1 MIEETADM
9 PDDLTNERTAQVDQ
23 ESTAGAAQADGLRD
37 KIVTALKTVYDPE
50 IPVDIWELGL
60 IYKLDVDPDGA
71 VDIDMTVTA
80 PACPVADELPMW
92 VRQAVEGVEGVQ
104 ACKVELVWEPT
115 WHPGMMSEEARVE
128 LNMF

>member
-1 MIEETADM
+1 M

-37 KIVTALKTVYDPE
+37 KIVAALKTVYDPE

-60 IYKLDVDPDGA
+60 IYKLEVGADGA

>member
-1 MIEETADM
+1 M

>member
-1 MIEETADM
+1 M

-23 ESTAGAAQADGLRD
+23 ESAAGAAQADGLRD
-37 KIVTALKTVYDPE
+37 QIVAALKTVYDPE

-60 IYKLDVDPDGA
+60 IYKLEVDADNA
-71 VDIDMTVTA
+71 VDIEMTVTA